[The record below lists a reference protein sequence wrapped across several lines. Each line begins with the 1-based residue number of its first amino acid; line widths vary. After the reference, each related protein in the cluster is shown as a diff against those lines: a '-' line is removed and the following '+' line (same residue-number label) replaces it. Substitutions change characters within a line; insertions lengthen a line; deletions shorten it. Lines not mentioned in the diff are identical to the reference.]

1 MSIITRY
8 DQDVFNR
15 AHRIA
20 QDLER
25 LKSIKKL
32 YTAKIV
38 LAALMTYE
46 YEEYLELLDIV
57 IRGYE
62 ETLKGKTQL
71 YEKVSEKEITD
82 LYSYIHRIANE
93 KIL

>member
-1 MSIITRY
+1 MSIITRF
-8 DQDVFNR
+8 DQDEFNR
-15 AHRIA
+15 AHSIA

-46 YEEYLELLDIV
+46 YEEYLELLDTV
-57 IRGYE
+57 IF
-62 ETLKGKTQL
+62 
-71 YEKVSEKEITD
+71 
-82 LYSYIHRIANE
+82 
-93 KIL
+93 